1 MFEAEPKREFIFW
14 VERAMSACR
23 SILFGLNVSVGLGV
37 LAVDKFRG
45 VAARHSQENN
55 TCLHGRDH
63 DQALAGWPA

>member
-55 TCLHGRDH
+55 TC
-63 DQALAGWPA
+63 